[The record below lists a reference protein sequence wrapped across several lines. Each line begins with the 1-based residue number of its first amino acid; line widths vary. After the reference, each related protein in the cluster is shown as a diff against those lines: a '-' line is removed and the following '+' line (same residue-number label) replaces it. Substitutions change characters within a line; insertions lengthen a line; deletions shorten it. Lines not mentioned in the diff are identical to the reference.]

1 MLFDIDFGEFLDLV
15 VDSHVK
21 FKHVVL
27 FDLIMFF
34 NNNTGVI
41 FFCVRKSI
49 KCINTV
55 NALRFDMVKGILN
68 TNFID
73 NIRIIKS
80 L

>member
-21 FKHVVL
+21 FKYIVL
-27 FDLIMFF
+27 FDLIVFF
-34 NNNTGVI
+34 NNNTGII

-49 KCINTV
+49 KGVNAV

-73 NIRIIKS
+73 NVWIVKS

>member
-1 MLFDIDFGEFLDLV
+1 MLFDIDFGEFLDLI

-21 FKHVVL
+21 FKHIVL
-27 FDLIMFF
+27 FDLITFF
-34 NNNTGVI
+34 NNNAGVI

-49 KCINTV
+49 KGVNTI

-68 TNFID
+68 TNFI
-73 NIRIIKS
+73 NNVWIVKS